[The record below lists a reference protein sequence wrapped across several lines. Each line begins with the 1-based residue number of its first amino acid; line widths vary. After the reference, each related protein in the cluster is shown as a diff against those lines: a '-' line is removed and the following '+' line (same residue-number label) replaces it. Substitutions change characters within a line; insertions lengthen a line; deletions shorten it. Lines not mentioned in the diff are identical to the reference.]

1 VPAAACPACPVSV
14 DAPSGADSAVVDCPA
29 LRGTALRGLALRGT
43 ALRGL
48 ASAGKG
54 KLFVMNLIPLR

>member
-29 LRGTALRGLALRGT
+29 LRGTALRGTALRGT
-43 ALRGL
+43 A
-48 ASAGKG
+48 SAEKG
-54 KLFVMNLIPLR
+54 KLFVMNLMPPR